1 MKTDTL
7 SEKTVTSPVAVA
19 VPLPLVE
26 RVKETL
32 EKVKGLKG
40 EALRIALVDL
50 CNVIHLEKPEKV
62 VFSSDRATRKAQ
74 MGDFKRI
81 DNVWRQS
88 LALVF
93 RVLDESGNAESK
105 TRFSGSV
112 SSGGIVTIRQN
123 NALALKPLKSGRITL

>member
-1 MKTDTL
+1 MKTAIL
-7 SEKTVTSPVAVA
+7 SEKTVSSPVAVA
-19 VPLPLVE
+19 PLPLVE

-32 EKVKGLKG
+32 QKVKGLKG
-40 EALRIALVDL
+40 ESLRIALVEL
-50 CNVIHLEKPEKV
+50 CTMIHEEKPEKV
-62 VFSSDRATRKAQ
+62 VFSSDRTARKAQ
-74 MGDFKRI
+74 MGEYKKI

-112 SSGGIVTIRQN
+112 SSGGIVTIRQA
-123 NALALKPLKSGRITL
+123 NALALRPAKSSRITL